1 MPRIDGPGPDN
12 GVPGQEGD
20 PFAGLVQ
27 NEQPAK
33 KPRPGRKALLAWL
46 AAMALVTVAV
56 TLNHQKSEQPA
67 AKSSALPSV
76 GAATAAPSSAPPSL
90 APETATVDRPWAGSP
105 AEAWP
110 AGAEGLKLPEAT
122 AVGVFDQDRVAKDL
136 ELAKAYLVAT
146 NLDPKVVA
154 GGYPQDALDLAN
166 RETGDR
172 MTSELSHPSE
182 ERDPANWVSR
192 FDPDWAVPVTDQVKV
207 QGLITFEGD
216 GEQGL
221 LVHADVTF
229 VYALKPGPKVGQ
241 ASPAAQPSGRGTGA
255 QPSGSAGAKAVGFV
269 RAEPGGVEVE
279 REIVRRKIDFRF
291 ADPARF
297 QVKKDKVSLVSW
309 SSERANTLCT
319 FGGGYLRPAFRADR
333 GAASASPGAG
343 PTSDPYDWSKPLN
356 SDGKCGTA
364 SRS

>member
-1 MPRIDGPGPDN
+1 M
-12 GVPGQEGD
+12 
-20 PFAGLVQ
+20 Q
-27 NEQPAK
+27 NEQPVK
-33 KPRPGRKALLAWL
+33 KSRPVRGALLAL
-46 AAMALVTVAV
+46 LVLALVGAAVAV
-56 TLNHQKSEQPA
+56 GNRKAEQPE

-76 GAATAAPSSAPPSL
+76 GAATAAPSSAPPSV

-110 AGAEGLKLPEAT
+110 AGPDGLQLPQAT

-154 GGYPQDALDLAN
+154 GGYPQDAIDLAN

-172 MTSELSHPSE
+172 MTSDLSHPSE
-182 ERDPANWVSR
+182 EHDPANWVSR
-192 FDPDWAVPVTDQVKV
+192 FDPQWAVPVTDQVKV

-241 ASPAAQPSGRGTGA
+241 ASPSSPPSGRGTGG

-269 RAEPGGVEVE
+269 RAEPGAVEVE

-297 QVKKDKVSLVSW
+297 QVKKDKVSLASW
-309 SSERANTLCT
+309 TSERANTLCS
-319 FGGGYLRPAFRADR
+319 FGGGFLRPAFRADR
-333 GAASASPGAG
+333 GAASASPGGG